1 MARTLWAVLSGDKT
15 TLYYRVTYAQLDSK
29 FTNAHFHLGAEGVG
43 GGVIHGIASD
53 FVGNTASGQWTGFAD
68 SILAKLVKEEIYIN
82 IHSAKSPAGEIRDQL
97 HNIDGIGFTASL
109 DGSQETPVVTTN
121 ASGTGWAV
129 LKDSGSAIEHN
140 ITISGLSSN
149 LTAAHYH
156 NAAAGASAPP
166 LQAITFT
173 DSSSNG
179 TWTGFTENVIS
190 ELLKNRLYFNVHS
203 TDHGSGE
210 IRGQIEFS
218 NIISGNIPV
227 ELTSFSAS
235 SDGKNVLLNW
245 TTATETNNLGFDVE
259 KQTGTVWQKIGF
271 VKGKGTTTIL
281 QSYSYAEKNISAG
294 KYSYR
299 LKQID
304 FDGSFEYSNVISI
317 NIGTP
322 LSFKM
327 SQNYPNPFNP
337 STTIN
342 FQIPEKTNVSLKVYD
357 ILGRQVMTILDEVKE
372 PGIYNINFNAAG
384 FSSGVYIYKL
394 STGNGNVSVKKM
406 TLIK

>member
-1 MARTLWAVLSGDKT
+1 
-15 TLYYRVTYAQLDSK
+15 
-29 FTNAHFHLGAEGVG
+29 
-43 GGVIHGIASD
+43 
-53 FVGNTASGQWTGFAD
+53 
-68 SILAKLVKEEIYIN
+68 
-82 IHSAKSPAGEIRDQL
+82 
-97 HNIDGIGFTASL
+97 
-109 DGSQETPVVTTN
+109 VVTTN

-129 LKDSGSAIEHN
+129 LQDSGSAIEHN

-149 LTAAHYH
+149 MTAAHYH
-156 NAAAGASAPP
+156 NAAAGVSAPP

-173 DSSSNG
+173 DSSSSG
-179 TWTGFTENVIS
+179 TWTGFAENVIS

-218 NIISGNIPV
+218 NIVSGNIPV
-227 ELTSFSAS
+227 ELTSFSAYINE
-235 SDGKNVLLNW
+235 KNVLLNW
-245 TTATETNNLGFDVE
+245 TTATETNNLGFEIE
-259 KQTGTVWQKIGF
+259 KQIGNVWQKIGF
-271 VKGKGTTTIL
+271 VKGKGTSSEL
-281 QSYSYAEKNISAG
+281 HSYSFTEKNVGNG

-322 LSFKM
+322 LSFRM

-337 STTIN
+337 STIIN

-357 ILGRQVMTILDEVKE
+357 ILGREVITLLNEVKE

-394 STGNGNVSVKKM
+394 STGNGNISVKKM

>member
-1 MARTLWAVLSGDKT
+1 M
-15 TLYYRVTYAQLDSK
+15 
-29 FTNAHFHLGAEGVG
+29 
-43 GGVIHGIASD
+43 
-53 FVGNTASGQWTGFAD
+53 
-68 SILAKLVKEEIYIN
+68 
-82 IHSAKSPAGEIRDQL
+82 
-97 HNIDGIGFTASL
+97 
-109 DGSQETPVVTTN
+109 VTTN
-121 ASGTGWAV
+121 STGTGWAV
-129 LKDSGSAIEHN
+129 LKDSGTTIEHN

-173 DSSSNG
+173 DSSSSG
-179 TWTGFTENVIS
+179 TWTGFAENVVS

-203 TDHGSGE
+203 GDHASGE

-218 NIISGNIPV
+218 NIVSGNIPV
-227 ELTSFSAS
+227 ELASFSAS
-235 SDGKNVLLNW
+235 VDGKNVLLNW
-245 TTATETNNLGFDVE
+245 ITATETNNRGFEIE
-259 KQTGTVWQKIGF
+259 KQTGASWSKIGF
-271 VKGKGTTTIL
+271 VNGKGTSTKF
-281 QSYSYAEKNISAG
+281 QSYSFAEKNVGTG

-304 FDGSFEYSNVISI
+304 FDGSFEYSNVI
-317 NIGTP
+317 NVNVGTP

-337 STTIN
+337 STIIN

-357 ILGRQVMTILDEVKE
+357 ILGRQVMTLLDEVKE
-372 PGIYNINFNAAG
+372 PGTYNIRFNGAG

-394 STGNGNVSVKKM
+394 STGNGKVSVKKM